1 MPSRYHARFP
11 ERKITAPAKSKDR
24 ARGPKASTGMPM
36 KTAGYPTAGAQGG
49 VGYNRA
55 TKARVV
61 PVYPA
66 AAGLS

>member
-11 ERKITAPAKSKDR
+11 ERKLTAPKKAADHRS
-24 ARGPKASTGMPM
+24 GPKASTGMPM
-36 KTAGYPTAGAQGG
+36 KTAGYPTAGAKGG
-49 VGYNRA
+49 VGYNRK
-55 TKARVV
+55 TQARVV